1 MYQGEP
7 QTTCLCKKFEK
18 GLNWPTLA
26 RTRVECGIFFWS
38 DRTGQVC
45 VFKNTNK
52 KNICASIV
60 LEAKTKEKYEEQFF
74 NGFYFKT
81 QKCPFLG
88 VNQFFQIF
96 FFSFSFW
103 YNRHT
108 NVIFISIFEN
118 AQKTVINRQK
128 QLKWHFW
135 QSIIFFCIFKNTD
148 QKNICVTIVLKA
160 ESKPKHE
167 ETFLWGVFFSKT

>member
-1 MYQGEP
+1 ME
-7 QTTCLCKKFEK
+7 
-18 GLNWPTLA
+18 
-26 RTRVECGIFFWS
+26 IFFDW
-38 DRTGQVC
+38 TEQVKY
-45 VFKNTNK
+45 VFSKILIK
-52 KNICASIV
+52 KTFVRLHIV

-128 QLKWHFW
+128 QLKWHF
-135 QSIIFFCIFKNTD
+135 
-148 QKNICVTIVLKA
+148 
-160 ESKPKHE
+160 
-167 ETFLWGVFFSKT
+167 